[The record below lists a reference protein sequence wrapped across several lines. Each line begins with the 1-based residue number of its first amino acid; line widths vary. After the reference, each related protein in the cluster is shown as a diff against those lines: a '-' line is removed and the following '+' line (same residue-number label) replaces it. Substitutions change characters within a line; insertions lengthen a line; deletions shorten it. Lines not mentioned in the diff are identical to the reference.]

1 MARELEVERKW
12 LVPAV
17 PSAEFDR
24 AVGAGEAIDQGYLT
38 IGSDGAET
46 RIRRRAGEYVLTVKS
61 GTGLSRREQS
71 VALDRGQFEALW
83 PVTAGQRVEKT
94 RHLIPAP
101 GAPELTIELD
111 VYGGELDGLVVA
123 EIEFESAPA
132 ATAFD
137 PPDWFG
143 PEVTDDNRYKN
154 QALATGGR
162 PD

>member
-17 PSAEFDR
+17 PPAELDR
-24 AVGAGEAIDQGYLT
+24 AGEAIDQGYLT
-38 IGSDGAET
+38 IGEGGTET

-61 GTGLSRREQS
+61 GTGLARREQS
-71 VALDRGQFEALW
+71 VTLDGGQFEALW

-94 RHLIPAP
+94 RYLIPVP
-101 GAPELTIELD
+101 GAPKLTIELD
-111 VYGGELDGLVVA
+111 VYSGDLTGLVVA

-143 PEVTDDNRYKN
+143 LEVTDDRRYKN
-154 QALATGGR
+154 QALATSGR
-162 PD
+162 PR

>member
-12 LVPAV
+12 LVPAI
-17 PSAEFDR
+17 PPAELDR
-24 AVGAGEAIDQGYLT
+24 AVGVGEAIDQGYLT
-38 IGSDGAET
+38 IGDGGTET

-61 GTGLSRREQS
+61 GTGLARRERS
-71 VALDRGQFEALW
+71 VVLNRDQFEALW
-83 PVTAGQRVEKT
+83 PVTAGRRVEKT
-94 RHLIPAP
+94 RYLIPAP
-101 GAPELTIELD
+101 DAPELMIELD

-137 PPDWFG
+137 PPAWFG
-143 PEVTDDNRYKN
+143 PEVTDDHRYKN